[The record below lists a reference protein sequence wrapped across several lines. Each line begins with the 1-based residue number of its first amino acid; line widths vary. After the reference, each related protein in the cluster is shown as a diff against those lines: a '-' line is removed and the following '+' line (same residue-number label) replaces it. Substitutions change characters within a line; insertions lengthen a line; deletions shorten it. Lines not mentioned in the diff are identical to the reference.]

1 RKYLYLSSCGY
12 ILLFTSNHLINIT
25 NLTYP
30 PFGIS
35 GIPYVALSSL
45 LIFIGIYS
53 SAVFIAQD
61 DEIRRLIKR
70 SILNEGIFGHIGTAE
85 SYIQIENKLINA
97 AKKQSVSLQ
106 QTSGI
111 ETTIPDEEIK
121 NYIKTV
127 ISETRKSD
135 SSI

>member
-1 RKYLYLSSCGY
+1 
-12 ILLFTSNHLINIT
+12 LINIT

-61 DEIRRLIKR
+61 DEIRRFIKR
-70 SILNEGIFGHIGTAE
+70 SILDEGIFGHIGTAE
-85 SYIQIENKLINA
+85 NYRQVENKLISA
-97 AKKQSVSLQ
+97 TKKHSVSLEE
-106 QTSGI
+106 TSGI
-111 ETTIPDEEIK
+111 ETTIPEEEIK
-121 NYIKTV
+121 EYIKTV
-127 ISETRKSD
+127 LLETGKSD